1 MLTGEKLAM
10 KREVFAKNAHFI
22 GGVIAVNKE
31 GKKME
36 FRV

>member
-1 MLTGEKLAM
+1 M
-10 KREVFAKNAHFI
+10 KMGIFAKNAHFI